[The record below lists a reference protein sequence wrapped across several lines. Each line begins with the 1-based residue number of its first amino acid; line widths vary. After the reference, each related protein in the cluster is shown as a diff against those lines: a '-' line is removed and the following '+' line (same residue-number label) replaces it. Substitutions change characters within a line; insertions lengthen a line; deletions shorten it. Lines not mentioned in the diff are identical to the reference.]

1 VSNKGIKHMDPLF
14 IIAILV
20 FSLMLLLG
28 WGAYAFYQSRQQT
41 SEWGARVKGESS
53 KPSQGKASETTS
65 HTVRQSLVSLLE
77 RLGQASKPKD
87 QIQVSRIREKLVNAG
102 YRNSR
107 APIIFFG
114 SRLFL
119 AVLFGLSFLIFGT
132 EATQNMS
139 SPYAFPGILILC
151 MVVGFYGPQLWLS
164 SAISSRKERLVDGFP
179 DALDLMVV
187 CVEAGLGLDQA
198 MNRVGQEI
206 IMGHKDLGEEFG
218 LLNLELR
225 AGLSREQALRNLVQ
239 RTDLEDI
246 RSLVALLIQTDRFGT
261 SIGQALR
268 VHSDSMRMNRRMKA
282 EEKAAQLAVKLMIP
296 LILFIFPSLMVVI
309 AGPGAIRLMNNFA
322 NF

>member
-1 VSNKGIKHMDPLF
+1 MDPLLF
-14 IIAILV
+14 ISLLV
-20 FSLMLLLG
+20 FVMMLMVG
-28 WGAYAFYQSRQQT
+28 WGAYAFYQSKHKV

-53 KPSQGKASETTS
+53 KRSKGKSTEKNTTS
-65 HTVRQSLVSLLE
+65 SVRQSFEYLLE
-77 RLGQASKPKD
+77 RLGQVSKPKD
-87 QIQVSRIREKLVNAG
+87 QAQVSRIREKLVNAG
-102 YRNSR
+102 YRQAK
-107 APIIFFG
+107 APILFLGTRI
-114 SRLFL
+114 FL
-119 AVLFGLSFLIFGT
+119 AVLFGVGFLIFGT
-132 EATQNMS
+132 EATKGMS
-139 SPYAFPGILILC
+139 SPYAFPGILVLC

-164 SAISSRKERLVDGFP
+164 SAINKRKERLVDGFP

-206 IMGHKDLGEEFG
+206 MMGHKELGGEFS

-239 RTDLEDI
+239 RTDLADI

-296 LILFIFPSLMVVI
+296 LILFIFPALMVVI

-322 NF
+322 DF

>member
-1 VSNKGIKHMDPLF
+1 MDPLIF
-14 IIAILV
+14 IPILV
-20 FSLMLLLG
+20 FVMMLLLG
-28 WGAYAFYQSRQQT
+28 WGAYIFYQSRQQA
-41 SEWGARVKGESS
+41 SEWGARVTGESA
-53 KPSQGKASETTS
+53 KRAQGQGKEKATNSL
-65 HTVRQSLVSLLE
+65 RQSLMSLLE

-87 QIQVSRIREKLVNAG
+87 QVQVSKIREKLVNAG

-107 APIIFFG
+107 APILFLG
-114 SRLFL
+114 SRIFL
-119 AVLFGLSFLIFGT
+119 AIVLGLSFLLFGT
-132 EATQNMS
+132 EATREMS

-151 MVVGFYGPQLWLS
+151 MVAGFYAPQLWLN
-164 SAISSRKERLVDGFP
+164 SAISSRKELLVDGFP

-206 IMGHKDLGEEFG
+206 IMGHKDLGEEFS

>member
-1 VSNKGIKHMDPLF
+1 MDPILL
-14 IIAILV
+14 ISMLV
-20 FSLMLLLG
+20 FFMMLLLS
-28 WGAYAFYQSRQQT
+28 WGAYSFYQSQQQK

-53 KPSQGKASETTS
+53 RVSHWKPAVKKNDTL
-65 HTVRQSLVSLLE
+65 RQSLMYLLE
-77 RLGQASKPKD
+77 RLGQVSKPKD
-87 QIQVSRIREKLVNAG
+87 QAQVSRIRERLVNAG

-107 APIIFFG
+107 APILYLG
-114 SRLFL
+114 SRIFL
-119 AVLFGLSFLIFGT
+119 AVVFGVGFLVLGT
-132 EATQNMS
+132 EVTREMS
-139 SPYAFPGILILC
+139 SPYAFPGMLVLC
-151 MVVGFYGPQLWLS
+151 MILGFYGPQLWLNS
-164 SAISSRKERLVDGFP
+164 SVTKRKELLVDGFP

-206 IMGHKDLGEEFG
+206 MVGHKDLGEEFA

-225 AGLSREQALRNLVQ
+225 AGLSRAQALRNLVQ

-261 SIGQALR
+261 SVGQALR

-296 LILFIFPSLMVVI
+296 LILFIFPCLMVVI
-309 AGPGAIRLMNNFA
+309 AGPGAIRLMQNFA

>member
-1 VSNKGIKHMDPLF
+1 MDPLL
-14 IIAILV
+14 IICVLV
-20 FSLMLLLG
+20 FLAMLLIG
-28 WGAYAFYQSRQQT
+28 WGAYAFYQSQQKK
-41 SEWGARVKGESS
+41 SEWGARIKGESVKVS
-53 KPSQGKASETTS
+53 SEKVPGKKSS
-65 HTVRQSLVSLLE
+65 FFQQSLEYVLE
-77 RLGQASKPKD
+77 RLGQVSKPKD
-87 QIQVSRIREKLVNAG
+87 QAQVSHIREKLVNAG
-102 YRNSR
+102 YRSSR
-107 APIIFFG
+107 APINFLG
-114 SRLFL
+114 SRILLAIVLGLGFL
-119 AVLFGLSFLIFGT
+119 VFGT
-132 EATQNMS
+132 EATKGMS
-139 SPYAFPGILILC
+139 SPYAFPGILVFC
-151 MVVGFYGPQLWLS
+151 MVAGFYAPQLWLN
-164 SAISSRKERLVDGFP
+164 SAITKRKELLVDGFP

-198 MNRVGQEI
+198 MNRVGLEI
-206 IMGHKDLGEEFG
+206 KTGHKDLGEEFT

-309 AGPGAIRLMNNFA
+309 AGPGMIRLMRNFA

>member
-1 VSNKGIKHMDPLF
+1 MEPLLL
-14 IIAILV
+14 ISMLV
-20 FSLMLLLG
+20 FVMLLLLG
-28 WGAYAFYQSRQQT
+28 WGMYSFYQSKQRK
-41 SEWGARVKGESS
+41 SEWGARVKGESIRVS
-53 KPSQGKASETTS
+53 PGKTLEKKSSTLR
-65 HTVRQSLVSLLE
+65 HSLEYLLE
-77 RLGQASKPKD
+77 RLGQVSKPKD
-87 QIQVSRIREKLVNAG
+87 QAQVSRIRDKLVTAG

-107 APIIFFG
+107 APILFLG
-114 SRLFL
+114 SRIFL
-119 AVLFGLSFLIFGT
+119 AILFGVSFLVFGT
-132 EATQNMS
+132 EATRDMS
-139 SPYAFPGILILC
+139 SPYAFPGILVLC
-151 MVVGFYGPQLWLS
+151 MIGGFYAPQLWLS
-164 SAISSRKERLVDGFP
+164 SSINKRKERLVDGFP

-206 IMGHKDLGEEFG
+206 IMGHKDLGDEFS

-239 RTDLEDI
+239 RTDLADI

-322 NF
+322 DF